1 MVFLRFIS
9 RNVNYMMNQLK
20 EHLVK
25 GQDWEKM
32 PTNIPGVF
40 IVKVPST
47 KSRDGRLMVEVNP
60 VTPSGQPKKRKGLF
74 ISDFEMYLQFHE
86 ALSDDRLAN
95 LVKTLDEV
103 NPKDKGVDKKVLE
116 L

>member
-1 MVFLRFIS
+1 MLS
-9 RNVNYMMNQLK
+9 QLK
-20 EHLVK
+20 DHLMT
-25 GQDWEKM
+25 GQDWEKL
-32 PTNIPGVF
+32 PTSIPGVS
-40 IVKVPST
+40 IVKVPGT

-95 LVKTLDEV
+95 LVKTIDEV
-103 NPKDKGVDKKVLE
+103 NPKDKSGEKKVLE